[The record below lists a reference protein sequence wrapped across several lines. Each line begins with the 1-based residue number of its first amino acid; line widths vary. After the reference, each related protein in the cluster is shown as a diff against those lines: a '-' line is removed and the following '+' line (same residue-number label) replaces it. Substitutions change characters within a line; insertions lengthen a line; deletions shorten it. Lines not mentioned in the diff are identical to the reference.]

1 MIPSVAKQFQIVS
14 SLLNREDVDTIYV
27 CTDSGR
33 EGEYIYRLVEQK
45 AQVSGKKRL
54 RVWIDSQ
61 TEEEILRGIREA
73 KDLSEYD
80 NLSASAY
87 LRAKEDYLMGI
98 NFSRLLTLKYGN
110 SISNY
115 LNTKYSVIS
124 VGRVM
129 TCVLG
134 MVVRREREIREFV
147 KTPFYRVIST
157 IDASGHSFEGEWR
170 AVKGSRYFESFDL
183 YKENGFKTEEKA
195 KELIAY
201 LSEEKPIQCIV
212 ESVEKKK
219 EKKNPPLLYN
229 LAELQNDCSKRFK
242 ISPDE
247 ALRVVQELYEK
258 KLVTYPRTDAR
269 VLSTAVAKE
278 ISRNLNGLSK
288 YPPAQPYLQDILSF
302 GSHKNLAKTRYVN
315 DKQITD
321 HYAIIPTGQGLGA
334 LNSLSAT
341 SHKVYDLI
349 VRRFLSIFY
358 PPAVYQKVA
367 IISKIKEESFFSN
380 FKVLAEEGYLKVAG
394 VPQGKRSVNKGKS
407 RTDANEK
414 EEDAEQTADQDLDT
428 ALFEVIKTLKKGS
441 VLPVGALD
449 IKEGETSPPKRYNSG
464 SIILA
469 MENAGQLIEDE
480 DLRAQIKG
488 SGIGTSATRAEILKK
503 LIHIKYLALNKKTQ
517 IITPTLQGE
526 MVFDVVDHSIK
537 SLLNPELTA
546 SWEKGLTY
554 VAEGS
559 ITPDEYMMK
568 LDRFITN
575 RTVGVKGLNNQ
586 YQLRAC
592 YDKAAGYYKEPVNG
606 GKGDKYMN
614 ALTVKE
620 LYTLEET
627 IAKDLFDKVTYPWEV
642 LPNIGSFIKELG
654 NTLSS
659 DEYEKRGEDVWIA
672 KSAKVAPTACINGP
686 AIIGKEAEVRHCAFI
701 RGNAI
706 VGEGAVVGNSTEL
719 KNVVLF
725 NKVQV
730 PHYNYVGD
738 SVLGYKSHMGAG
750 SITSNVKSDKKL
762 VVVKTSEGNIETGM
776 KKFGAMLGDE
786 VEVGCGSVLNPGT
799 VVGSHSNIYPLSSV
813 RGFVPANSIYK
824 NKSEVVEKY

>member
-1 MIPSVAKQFQIVS
+1 MKKQLYIAEKPSVAQEFAKALKLKTRRADGYLESDEAVITWCVGHLVTMSYPEEYDPALKKWSLQTLPFIPSEFKYEVIPSVAKQFQIVS

-147 KTPFYRVIST
+147 KTPFYRVIGT

-394 VPQGKRSVNKGKS
+394 VPQGKRSVNKGKG

-575 RTVGVKGLNNQ
+575 RTVRVKGLNNQ

-592 YDKAAGYYKEPVNG
+592 YDKAAGYYK
-606 GKGDKYMN
+606 
-614 ALTVKE
+614 
-620 LYTLEET
+620 
-627 IAKDLFDKVTYPWEV
+627 
-642 LPNIGSFIKELG
+642 
-654 NTLSS
+654 
-659 DEYEKRGEDVWIA
+659 
-672 KSAKVAPTACINGP
+672 KS
-686 AIIGKEAEVRHCAFI
+686 R
-701 RGNAI
+701 
-706 VGEGAVVGNSTEL
+706 
-719 KNVVLF
+719 
-725 NKVQV
+725 
-730 PHYNYVGD
+730 
-738 SVLGYKSHMGAG
+738 
-750 SITSNVKSDKKL
+750 
-762 VVVKTSEGNIETGM
+762 
-776 KKFGAMLGDE
+776 
-786 VEVGCGSVLNPGT
+786 
-799 VVGSHSNIYPLSSV
+799 
-813 RGFVPANSIYK
+813 
-824 NKSEVVEKY
+824 

>member
-1 MIPSVAKQFQIVS
+1 MGKSVYIAEKPSVAQEFAKALKLKTRRGDGYLESEEAIVTWCVGHLVTMSYPEAYDPALKKWSLQTLPFIPDDFKYEVIPSVEKQFRIVS
-14 SLLNREDVDTIYV
+14 GILNREDVDTIYV

-33 EGEYIYRLVEQK
+33 EGEYIYRLVEQE
-45 AQVSGKKRL
+45 AHVTGKKRK

-80 NLSASAY
+80 NLSDSAY

-115 LNTKYSVIS
+115 LKTKYSVIS

-134 MVVRREREIREFV
+134 MVVRREREIRDFV

-157 IDASGHSFEGEWR
+157 VDASGHTFDGEWR
-170 AVKGSRYFESFDL
+170 AVKGSRYVEVKPAARDDSGQADGKPSEESLIYSRDL
-183 YKENGFKTEEKA
+183 YKENGFKERPKA
-195 KELIAY
+195 EELITY
-201 LSEEKPIQCIV
+201 LSEEQPLSCVV
-212 ESVEKKK
+212 ESIEKKK

-247 ALRVVQELYEK
+247 TLRIVQELYEK

-278 ISRNLNGLSK
+278 ITRNLNGLSK
-288 YPPAQPYLQDILSF
+288 YEMAAPYLQDILSF
-302 GSHKNLAKTRYVN
+302 GSYKNLAKTRYVN

-321 HYAIIPTGQGLGA
+321 HYAIIPTGQGLPA
-334 LNSLSAT
+334 LKSVSAT
-341 SHKVYDLI
+341 AHKVYDLI

-358 PPAVYQKVA
+358 PAAVYQKVS
-367 IISKIKEESFFSN
+367 IVSKMREESFFSS

-394 VPQGKRSVNKGKS
+394 MPQSKDQAPD
-407 RTDANEK
+407 TDLF
-414 EEDAEQTADQDLDT
+414 DA
-428 ALFEVIKTLKKGS
+428 IKTLRKGT
-441 VLPVGALD
+441 VLPVQSLD

-480 DLRAQIKG
+480 ELRAQIKG

-526 MVFDVVDHSIK
+526 MVYDVVDNSIR

-559 ITPDEYMMK
+559 ITSDEYMKK
-568 LDRFITN
+568 LDDFITR

-592 YDKAAGYYKEPVNG
+592 YDKAAGFYKKGRKTG
-606 GKGDKYMN
+606 GK
-614 ALTVKE
+614 
-620 LYTLEET
+620 EE
-627 IAKDLFDKVTYPWEV
+627 
-642 LPNIGSFIKELG
+642 
-654 NTLSS
+654 
-659 DEYEKRGEDVWIA
+659 
-672 KSAKVAPTACINGP
+672 
-686 AIIGKEAEVRHCAFI
+686 
-701 RGNAI
+701 
-706 VGEGAVVGNSTEL
+706 
-719 KNVVLF
+719 
-725 NKVQV
+725 
-730 PHYNYVGD
+730 
-738 SVLGYKSHMGAG
+738 
-750 SITSNVKSDKKL
+750 
-762 VVVKTSEGNIETGM
+762 
-776 KKFGAMLGDE
+776 
-786 VEVGCGSVLNPGT
+786 
-799 VVGSHSNIYPLSSV
+799 
-813 RGFVPANSIYK
+813 
-824 NKSEVVEKY
+824 

>member
-1 MIPSVAKQFQIVS
+1 MAQEFAKALKLNTKRKDGYLESDEAVITWCVGHLVTMSYPEEYDPALKKWTLQTLPFIPEEFKYEVIPGVAKQFQTVS
-14 SLLNREDVDTIYV
+14 SLLNRKDVDTIYV

-33 EGEYIYRLVEQK
+33 EGEYIYRLVEQE
-45 AQVSGKKRL
+45 AHVTGKKRR

-110 SISNY
+110 SISGY
-115 LNTKYSVIS
+115 LNKKYAVIS

-147 KTPFYRVIST
+147 KTPFYRVVST
-157 IDASGHSFEGEWR
+157 VDASGHAFEGEWR
-170 AVKGSRYFESFDL
+170 AVRGSRYFESFDL
-183 YKENGFKTEEKA
+183 YKENGFKEKKKA
-195 KELIAY
+195 EELIAY
-201 LSEEKPIQCIV
+201 LSEEQPVQCVI
-212 ESVEKKK
+212 ESVEKKE

-247 ALRVVQELYEK
+247 TLRIIQELYEK

-269 VLSTAVAKE
+269 VLSSAVAKE
-278 ISRNLNGLSK
+278 ISRNLNGLSR
-288 YPPAQPYLQDILSF
+288 YPLAAPYLEDILGF
-302 GSHKNLAKTRYVN
+302 GTYKGLAKTRYVN
-315 DKQITD
+315 DRQITD

-334 LNSLSAT
+334 LSSLPSV

-349 VRRFLSIFY
+349 VRRFLGIFY

-367 IISKIKEESFFSN
+367 VVSKIRGESFFSS

-394 VPQGKRSVNKGKS
+394 VPQGRKQAQGSPQDP
-407 RTDANEK
+407 RTPESGEEGTQETGAEK
-414 EEDAEQTADQDLDT
+414 DSGESADQSLDT
-428 ALFEVIKTLKKGS
+428 ALFEVIKTLKKGT
-441 VLPVGALD
+441 VLPVKSLE

-480 DLRAQIKG
+480 ELRAQIRG

-503 LIHIKYLALNKKTQ
+503 LIHIQYLALNKKTQ

-526 MVFDVVDHSIK
+526 MVYDVVDHSIRP
-537 SLLNPELTA
+537 LLNPELTA

-559 ITPDEYMMK
+559 ITPDEYMKK
-568 LDRFITN
+568 LDDFITR
-575 RTVGVKGLNNQ
+575 RTVGVKEMNNQ

-592 YDKAAGYYKEPVNG
+592 YDRAAGFYK
-606 GKGDKYMN
+606 K
-614 ALTVKE
+614 
-620 LYTLEET
+620 
-627 IAKDLFDKVTYPWEV
+627 
-642 LPNIGSFIKELG
+642 
-654 NTLSS
+654 
-659 DEYEKRGEDVWIA
+659 
-672 KSAKVAPTACINGP
+672 
-686 AIIGKEAEVRHCAFI
+686 
-701 RGNAI
+701 
-706 VGEGAVVGNSTEL
+706 
-719 KNVVLF
+719 
-725 NKVQV
+725 
-730 PHYNYVGD
+730 
-738 SVLGYKSHMGAG
+738 AG
-750 SITSNVKSDKKL
+750 SGRK
-762 VVVKTSEGNIETGM
+762 G
-776 KKFGAMLGDE
+776 
-786 VEVGCGSVLNPGT
+786 
-799 VVGSHSNIYPLSSV
+799 
-813 RGFVPANSIYK
+813 
-824 NKSEVVEKY
+824 EK